1 MTEAYD
7 VLDIPRNA
15 DQAAI
20 RKAYLRASL
29 RSHPDKNPGREEEA
43 QAEFVKVGQA
53 YSILRDPVK
62 RAAYDRE
69 LGAGGKATSTP
80 MQQQADSDEDS
91 FQNFAD
97 LFDETV
103 AGMSEQDLNMAMGMA
118 ATIGSLVGSI
128 AGARAGK
135 GGNSALSAIG
145 SAIGSAMA
153 SQAASTLV
161 KSVHED
167 STQRALEKKER
178 EVAIARGETVP
189 EPSARGNRGRVF
201 QDAGRAFQKVGNF
214 SSGNN
219 ATSNS
224 GDEKKQFSWKE
235 AAKLATMAAS
245 TYAEM
250 KREPKY
256 SSK

>member
-1 MTEAYD
+1 MIHFY
-7 VLDIPRNA
+7 
-15 DQAAI
+15 
-20 RKAYLRASL
+20 KSYLNHG
-29 RSHPDKNPGREEEA
+29 HPSSG
-43 QAEFVKVGQA
+43 V
-53 YSILRDPVK
+53 
-62 RAAYDRE
+62 
-69 LGAGGKATSTP
+69 
-80 MQQQADSDEDS
+80 
-91 FQNFAD
+91 
-97 LFDETV
+97 
-103 AGMSEQDLNMAMGMA
+103 A

-153 SQAASTLV
+153 SQTASTLV

-178 EVAIARGETVP
+178 GAAIARGETVP

-245 TYAEM
+245 AYLEM
-250 KREPKY
+250 ECEPNS